1 MYMLKS
7 KCYNKSYWNKAEQKI
22 NHCRKCIGKLN
33 LDTYKLIPNS
43 KKSITTGLNNPILL

>member
-22 NHCRKCIGKLN
+22 NHCRKCIGKLHP
-33 LDTYKLIPNS
+33 DTYKLIPNS